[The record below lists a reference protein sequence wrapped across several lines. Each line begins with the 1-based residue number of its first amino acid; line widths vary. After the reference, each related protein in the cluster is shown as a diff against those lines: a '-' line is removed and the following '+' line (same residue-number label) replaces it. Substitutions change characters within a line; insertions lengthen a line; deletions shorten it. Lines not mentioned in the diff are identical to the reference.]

1 MPTDIILK
9 DIAVKNPNLDI
20 KYGKTTNKGKVG
32 NMKYIV
38 FLT

>member
-20 KYGKTTNKGKVG
+20 KNGKTTNKGKVG